1 MDQVARFR
9 QVVKAILNQYHT
21 LDQSQPT
28 PGIQSFCAFDEIR
41 DHYFLGQVGWDRTGR
56 TCANTVYIR
65 ISEGKIW
72 VEEDMTEDGITQDLL
87 EAGISRQD
95 IILGFQHPQER
106 SLGELAIA

>member
-1 MDQVARFR
+1 MDQLIRFR
-9 QVVKAILNQYHT
+9 EVVKAILSRYHEF
-21 LDQSQPT
+21 DRSQPS
-28 PGIQSFCAFDEIR
+28 PGIESFCAFDEMR

-65 ISEGKIW
+65 IAAGKIW

-106 SLGELAIA
+106 NLGELAIV